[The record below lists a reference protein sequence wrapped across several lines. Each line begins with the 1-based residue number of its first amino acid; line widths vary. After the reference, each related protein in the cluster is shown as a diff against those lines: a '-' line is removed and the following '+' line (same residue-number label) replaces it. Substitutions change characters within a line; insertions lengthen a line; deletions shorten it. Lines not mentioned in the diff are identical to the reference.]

1 MPLLDEADDLGGYR
15 KLTERCFLPLMKRR
29 ALPRGCIAVLWD
41 KNHME
46 ASGYAAAIAE
56 LTGEK
61 ILCAFLPADEP
72 ERVRWKDGVCHLL
85 HENEYIPVRAAF
97 RYVTQSPWTRIPPL
111 SKTVILNPVLG
122 CLAGGRNKLVAA
134 KAYDLYNAKMAHTG
148 LRVRHPETIW
158 DVSLRE
164 VPLWVERMGGIA
176 VIKNPYSNAGQGVW
190 TITGGDELDSFMSE
204 KHRYDRFIV
213 QALIGNRRWSSRTS
227 GSRLYHVGT
236 VPDRDGQIY
245 VADLRM
251 MIGQGP
257 EGAFPVAVYA
267 RRAPMPLAEELT
279 GHSSWDMLGT
289 NLSIKA
295 EDGTFS
301 TNPSRLLIMDE
312 REFAKLGLG
321 LDDLIEAY
329 IQTVLAV
336 NAIDAMCV
344 QLVNTRG
351 MFRRR
356 LYGTLVPDDTLLAEI
371 LL

>member
-1 MPLLDEADDLGGYR
+1 
-15 KLTERCFLPLMKRR
+15 
-29 ALPRGCIAVLWD
+29 
-41 KNHME
+41 
-46 ASGYAAAIAE
+46 
-56 LTGEK
+56 
-61 ILCAFLPADEP
+61 
-72 ERVRWKDGVCHLL
+72 
-85 HENEYIPVRAAF
+85 
-97 RYVTQSPWTRIPPL
+97 
-111 SKTVILNPVLG
+111 
-122 CLAGGRNKLVAA
+122 VAA
-134 KAYDLYNAKMAHTG
+134 KAYDLFNAKMAHTG

-164 VPLWVERMGGIA
+164 VPLWVDRMGGVA

-190 TITGGDELDSFMSE
+190 TITGRAELDSFMSE

-213 QALIGNRRWSSRTS
+213 QALIGNQRWSSRTS

-257 EGAFPVAVYA
+257 EGAFPVSVYA
-267 RRAPMPLAEELT
+267 RRARMPLAEELT

-289 NLSIKA
+289 NLSMKA

-301 TNPSRLLIMDE
+301 TNPSRLLLMDE

-329 IQTVLAV
+329 IQTVLSV
-336 NAIDAMCV
+336 NAIDAMCA
-344 QLVNTRG
+344 QLVNSRG